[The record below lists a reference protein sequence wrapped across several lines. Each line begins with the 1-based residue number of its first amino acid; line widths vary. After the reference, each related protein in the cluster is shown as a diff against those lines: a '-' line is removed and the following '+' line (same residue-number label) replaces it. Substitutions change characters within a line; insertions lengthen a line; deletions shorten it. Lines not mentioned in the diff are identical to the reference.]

1 MPDRLEQLRRQRAL
15 LLEHVA
21 WLEAEIARENPSA
34 GSPVA
39 RPAEPAPVTA
49 ALPPD
54 QTLPDFNPAGVHQD
68 VKRGCWMYFSAALLL
83 LALGTL
89 ALYFVVAR
97 R

>member
-1 MPDRLEQLRRQRAL
+1 MPDRLAQLHRQRAL

-34 GSPVA
+34 LSPVA
-39 RPAEPAPVTA
+39 RPAEPVPA
-49 ALPPD
+49 AAVMPSD

-68 VKRGCWMYFSAALLL
+68 VKRGCWIYFSAALLL

-89 ALYFVVAR
+89 ALYFVVTR